1 MFQLM
6 TEKGNH
12 VKTRR
17 KLETLWVEHD
27 QLKVDLRQKL
37 QELEVAMAQQG
48 KYVQQQCVGELWKF
62 RGSVKG
68 H

>member
-48 KYVQQQCVGELWKF
+48 K
-62 RGSVKG
+62 
-68 H
+68 